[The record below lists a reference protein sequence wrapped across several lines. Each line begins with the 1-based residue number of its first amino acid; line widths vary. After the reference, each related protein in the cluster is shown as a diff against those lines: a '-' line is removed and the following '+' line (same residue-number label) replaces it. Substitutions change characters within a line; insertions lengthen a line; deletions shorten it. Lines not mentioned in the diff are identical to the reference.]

1 MLESPDRARAARTAL
16 AALFLALCL
25 PVAAGA
31 QESYTLEEL
40 LRIGRERS
48 PNVLALQAEHSA
60 MEADRR
66 DAGRWQ
72 NPELEYEAGRGELYD
87 EVGTKSLSG
96 FTIRQV
102 IENPL
107 TRHYRLGALSAQAEA
122 AGQGV
127 RVGILDVEYEIRLH
141 FNGILY
147 LQELTGLARLN
158 EEALSAIRG
167 LMETR
172 AAVGEVRQLEAIRLR
187 VEHLR
192 ARNEMEAAE
201 LELDQ
206 YRQHLNTILGYTLPG
221 DFTLVGKLTADPG
234 DPSLDDLVSR
244 VLPNHP
250 ALLTA
255 SRQREAADQQWKGSR
270 VGWLPNPVVTGSTA
284 KELDGD
290 LRMLGVGIQIPLWNQ
305 SRAATQR
312 DRERVREMEYRE
324 GALLLDLR
332 AQLIIHHNQ
341 LLQARRMIQLFQ
353 DGLLTEADAS
363 MRIAET
369 SYRQG
374 EISSL
379 EYLDARRTFHSIQI
393 EYQQALFDWN
403 RQRAALDRAA
413 GGGTY

>member
-1 MLESPDRARAARTAL
+1 MRESPDGARHARNTV
-16 AALFLALCL
+16 AALLLALCL
-25 PVAAGA
+25 PGAAGA
-31 QESYTLEEL
+31 QQSYTLEEL

-48 PNVLALQAEHSA
+48 PTVLALRAEHSA

-72 NPELEYEAGRGELYD
+72 NPELEYEAGRGEPFD
-87 EVGTKSLSG
+87 EAGTRSLSG

-107 TRHYRLGALSAQAEA
+107 TRHYRLGALSSLVEA
-122 AGQGV
+122 AGEGV
-127 RVGILDVEYEIRLH
+127 RAGILDVEYEIH
-141 FNGILY
+141 MHYHGILY
-147 LQELTGLARLN
+147 LQELSQLARLN
-158 EEALSAIRG
+158 AEALQAIRR
-167 LMETR
+167 LIETR

-192 ARNEMEAAE
+192 AVNEMEAAE

-206 YRQHLNTILGYTLPG
+206 FRQHLNTFLGNALPG
-221 DFTLVGKLTADPG
+221 DFALVGEPTSDPE
-234 DPSLDDLVSR
+234 DPDLDRLVSR
-244 VLPNHP
+244 VLSQHP
-250 ALLTA
+250 ALLA
-255 SRQREAADQQWKGSR
+255 AGRQREAAAQQRKVSR
-270 VGWLPNPVVTGSTA
+270 TAWIPDPVVTGSSA
-284 KELDGD
+284 RELDGD
-290 LRMLGVGIQIPLWNQ
+290 VRMLGIGIQIPLWNQ
-305 SRAATQR
+305 SRAATER
-312 DRERVREMEYRE
+312 DQHRVREMEYRE
-324 GALLLDLR
+324 GALLLDLQ

-341 LLQARRMIQLFQ
+341 LLRARRTIQLFQ
-353 DGLLTEADAS
+353 EGLLAEADAS

-374 EISSL
+374 EVSFV
-379 EYLDARRTFHSIQI
+379 EYLDARRTYQSIQI